1 MNRFFV
7 DPKCIQ
13 GNKVILNN
21 PIAHQVK
28 SVLRLNPGQEIQ
40 IADNLGN
47 EYQVRLE
54 SFYPTHIEGTI
65 TNKTHRQTEPTIA
78 ISLYQGIMK
87 GDRFETTLQKGTEIG
102 ISKFVP
108 VACERSQPKVSMVWF
123 QNRSRRWG
131 KILQEA
137 SEQSGRTYIPRL
149 DKPDSLLNSFGSA
162 SGLRLIAWEKE
173 QDIGL
178 KTVIQENENII
189 VEKGISVFVGPE
201 GGFSPEE
208 IESATKL
215 EVRCVSL
222 GPRILR
228 AETAGIVI
236 ASAVMYHFGELQ

>member
-13 GNKVILNN
+13 GDRVILKN
-21 PIAHQVK
+21 PIAHQLK

-47 EYQVRLE
+47 EYLVRLE
-54 SFYPTHIEGTI
+54 SFYPAHIEGTI
-65 TNKTHRQTEPTIA
+65 TNSTFVQTEPTILLN
-78 ISLYQGIMK
+78 LYQGIMK
-87 GDRFETTLQKGTEIG
+87 GHRFETTLQKGTEIG

-108 VACERSQPKVSMVWF
+108 VVCERSQPTISMAWF
-123 QNRSRRWG
+123 QNRSRRWN

-137 SEQSGRTYIPRL
+137 SEQSGRTYIPDL
-149 DKPDSLLNSFGSA
+149 DKPDSILNSFGTA
-162 SGLRLIAWEKE
+162 SGLKLIAWENE
-173 QDIGL
+173 RDIGL
-178 KTVIQENENII
+178 KTVIEENENII
-189 VEKGISVFVGPE
+189 IEKGISIFVGPE

-208 IESATKL
+208 IESATKF
-215 EVRCVSL
+215 EICRVSL